1 MKTGAIRFS
10 IDIKV
15 LKDLKKQRTE
25 RTVRA
30 AANIPYLT
38 VARGPVPR
46 MPRATVVR
54 DRLSPKRGRGDNLLA
69 LQVRKDLH
77 VYST

>member
-1 MKTGAIRFS
+1 MTREKKRFA
-10 IDIKV
+10 
-15 LKDLKKQRTE
+15 QR
-25 RTVRA
+25 RTSR
-30 AANIPYLT
+30 PFT
-38 VARGPVPR
+38 VVRGPVPR

-54 DRLSPKRGRGDNLLA
+54 DRLIPKRVRGDNLLA